1 MRTGLRFNLR
11 TGFFTAFVGLSALA
25 SPRIDCK
32 TASTAA
38 SAAAVA
44 AAVAAPMAI
53 FCIRA
58 ALDFAAPT
66 IVRWVFRA
74 KLFLAMDVFQKG
86 ESSSALANAAMG
98 VFVPPNSATFD
109 PRRAFSTQ
117 QKENIAMA
125 KKEAKK
131 LDELFHDTLK
141 DIYFA
146 EKKILA
152 TLPKMEKA
160 AQAPELKRAFAKH
173 KTETEGHV
181 ARLEKVFAAIDKK
194 PQAKTCD
201 AIVGITEE
209 GAEIM
214 KEYKGSPALDAGLL
228 AAAQAVEHYEISRYG
243 TLKTW
248 ANELGLSGAVGLL
261 DQTLAEEKKTD
272 ATLTEIAES
281 AVNQK
286 AEAA

>member
-1 MRTGLRFNLR
+1 
-11 TGFFTAFVGLSALA
+11 
-25 SPRIDCK
+25 
-32 TASTAA
+32 
-38 SAAAVA
+38 
-44 AAVAAPMAI
+44 MA
-53 FCIRA
+53 
-58 ALDFAAPT
+58 
-66 IVRWVFRA
+66 
-74 KLFLAMDVFQKG
+74 K
-86 ESSSALANAAMG
+86 
-98 VFVPPNSATFD
+98 
-109 PRRAFSTQ
+109 
-117 QKENIAMA
+117 
-125 KKEAKK
+125 KKEAKT

-146 EKKILA
+146 EKKILS

-160 AQAPELKRAFAKH
+160 AQDPTLKRAFAKH
-173 KTETEGHV
+173 KTETGGQV
-181 ARLEKVFAAIDKK
+181 ARLEKVFKIIGKSARGKV
-194 PQAKTCD
+194 CD
-201 AIVGITEE
+201 AINGITDE

-248 ANELGLSGAVGLL
+248 ANELGLSNAVGLL

-281 AVNQK
+281 VVNQE